1 MLKCPALKW
10 RFLFEDLPRHIDEKA
25 TTRVEALLFLGLGR
39 ALAHRPLNVVP
50 QRSILEYRLFQVCIY
65 HITD

>member
-1 MLKCPALKW
+1 LKTC
-10 RFLFEDLPRHIDEKA
+10 PRHIDEKA

-39 ALAHRPLNVVP
+39 ALAHRPLNVVL